1 MPLRSSLRSAFS
13 SDAAQ
18 QHSDRRDSPR
28 YDMSGEV
35 FLKGDSCEPKKLG
48 MVRDISLGGAFVTS
62 QDDLPAHELLRL
74 QFKIGADFEMSGH
87 ICRKDQDGF
96 AILFEEQEQPK

>member
-1 MPLRSSLRSAFS
+1 MPLGSSLRSAFS
-13 SDAAQ
+13 SNVAP
-18 QHSDRRDSPR
+18 QHSDRRHSPR

-35 FLKGDSCEPKKLG
+35 FLTGDSCEPKKIG

-62 QDDLPAHELLRL
+62 QDDPPIRELLRL

-87 ICRKDQDGF
+87 ICRKDRDGF
-96 AILFEEQEQPK
+96 AILFEEEEQP